1 MKERTYLEFWL
12 IFISKLTTAFEHLN
26 NYHVFFDRKLQQLM
40 KQMFT
45 LLFVITLSAAVKA
58 GGFTGTWTG
67 TFNYMISLE
76 DLRFNARMDFEQNG
90 NFMMGV
96 LYLTRQENGKE
107 TGCDYLVYGWINK
120 ERLELRRMLILK
132 NKGLTEVDATLFTRA
147 DAKFD
152 FSDRQHKIRAAVF
165 MKEENTFGPPGTLK
179 LQQKDT
185 ALAHESKELLKKYT
199 ALFFPFQVGA
209 PAIMNTDF
217 RTILWRKQLGTKPFF
232 EFISAKG
239 NTHLVKVSLYFNG
252 NLVDQWKAN
261 ESNTMEVDVS
271 KLEAGMHCFV
281 LKVETPSVENVRF
294 TVRRSAANVVKDLLF
309 DISYQR
315 QVLVIM
321 GLDE

>member
-1 MKERTYLEFWL
+1 
-12 IFISKLTTAFEHLN
+12 
-26 NYHVFFDRKLQQLM
+26 M

-45 LLFVITLSAAVKA
+45 FLFVITLSAAVKA
-58 GGFTGTWTG
+58 GSFTGTWTG
-67 TFNYMISLE
+67 TLNYMISLE

-90 NFMMGV
+90 NFMMGI
-96 LYLTRQENGKE
+96 LYLTQKVNGKE

-132 NKGLTEVDATLFTRA
+132 NYGLTEVDATLFTRA
-147 DAKFD
+147 DASFD
-152 FSDRQHKIRAAVF
+152 FSERKHKIRAAVF

-185 ALAHESKELLKKYT
+185 LLASESRELLKKYT
-199 ALFFPFQVGA
+199 ALFFPSRFA
-209 PAIMNTDF
+209 PVIMNTDF
-217 RTILWRKQLGTKPFF
+217 RTILWRNQLGSKPFF
-232 EFISAKG
+232 EFIPAKG
-239 NTHLVKVSLYFNG
+239 NAASVEVSLYFNG

-271 KLEAGMHCFV
+271 KLDAGMHCFV
-281 LKVETPSVENVRF
+281 LKVETPSVEKVRF
-294 TVRRSAANVVKDLLF
+294 SVRRSAANVVKDLLF

>member
-1 MKERTYLEFWL
+1 
-12 IFISKLTTAFEHLN
+12 
-26 NYHVFFDRKLQQLM
+26 M
-40 KQMFT
+40 KQVFT
-45 LLFVITLSAAVKA
+45 FLFVITLSAAVKA
-58 GGFTGTWTG
+58 GGFTGKWTG
-67 TFNYMISLE
+67 TLSYMISLE
-76 DLRFNARMDFEQNG
+76 DLRFNARMEFEQNG
-90 NFMMGV
+90 NFMMGI
-96 LYLTRQENGKE
+96 LYLTQQVNGKE

-132 NKGLTEVDATLFTRA
+132 NYGLTEVDATLFTRA

-185 ALAHESKELLKKYT
+185 VLTSESRALLKKYT
-199 ALFFPFQVGA
+199 ALFFPSRIV
-209 PAIMNTDF
+209 PVIMNTDF
-217 RTILWRKQLGTKPFF
+217 RTILWRKQLGSKPFF
-232 EFISAKG
+232 EFIPAKG
-239 NTHLVKVSLYFNG
+239 NAASVEVSLYFNG

-271 KLEAGMHCFV
+271 KLDAGMHCFV
-281 LKVETPSVENVRF
+281 LKVETPSVEKVRF
-294 TVRRSAANVVKDLLF
+294 SVRRSAANVVKDLLF